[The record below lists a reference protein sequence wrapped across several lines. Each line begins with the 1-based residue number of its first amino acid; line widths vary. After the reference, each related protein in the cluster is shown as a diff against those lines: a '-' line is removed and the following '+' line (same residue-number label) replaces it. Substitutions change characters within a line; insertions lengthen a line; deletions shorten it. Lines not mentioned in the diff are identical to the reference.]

1 MMSITIS
8 PEAEM
13 LKDTITDLVEISNID
28 TRVLMETLCALVVEY
43 ADAFM
48 ERSDEYGEFLRR
60 MNQIAKD
67 G

>member
-13 LKDTITDLVEISNID
+13 LKDTITDLVDNYDIN
-28 TRVLMETLCALVVEY
+28 TRVLMETLCALVIEN
-43 ADAFM
+43 AEAFM
-48 ERSDEYGEFLRR
+48 ERSDDYDEFLRR